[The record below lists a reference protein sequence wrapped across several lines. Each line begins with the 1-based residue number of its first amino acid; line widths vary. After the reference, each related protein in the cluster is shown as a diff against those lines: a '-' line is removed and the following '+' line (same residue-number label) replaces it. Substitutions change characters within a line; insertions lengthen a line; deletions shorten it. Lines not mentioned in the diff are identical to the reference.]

1 MPESDNLRLR
11 CSASMSFMA
20 DTCWKRS
27 NREIRATPLW
37 SRKSPE
43 GREIGTGLWHPTTGE
58 LSLNQPSSNWV
69 PFCEFGKD
77 KAAKGEG

>member
-1 MPESDNLRLR
+1 MPDSDNLRLR
-11 CSASMSFMA
+11 CSYNTVTPMSFMA

-27 NREIRATPLW
+27 NREIRVTPLW

-69 PFCEFGKD
+69 PFANSGMIRQ
-77 KAAKGEG
+77 